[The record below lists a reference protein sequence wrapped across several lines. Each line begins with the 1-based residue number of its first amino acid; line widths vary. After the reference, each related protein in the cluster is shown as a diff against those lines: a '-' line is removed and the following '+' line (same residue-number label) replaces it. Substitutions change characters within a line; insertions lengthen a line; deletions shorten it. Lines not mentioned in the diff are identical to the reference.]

1 VPDLPFTLEGGDEVR
16 IRISGIGEL
25 VNPVVRG
32 KAALAERKTCGM
44 LPASYM
50 A

>member
-1 VPDLPFTLEGGDEVR
+1 MILSTGTSVVPDLPFTLEAGNEVR

-32 KAALAERKTCGM
+32 KAALLRDAT
-44 LPASYM
+44 
-50 A
+50 